1 MRFKDFHRNI
11 KLRIIEIFSSHFIG
25 NMIFP
30 FMTIYF
36 AVHFGEK
43 LTGVLLLINVV
54 LGMAVSLIGG
64 HLADRLGRRRMML
77 VAECIR
83 FAAFFIMAICNSPF
97 YQSAAVT
104 FVMMVFNSVSW
115 GLAGPASDAMLID
128 SSTPEQRKYMYS
140 ITYWSTNFS
149 IAAGGILGAA
159 LFSHYLFYLFAAL
172 CIAELFIV
180 ILVAGFITET
190 SRLTANKRGSGGI
203 AGYLL
208 ELGTSYRKVVRD
220 KLFLTYVLAGVL
232 IFSMEQQLT
241 NYIGIHLSLKMP
253 PQHILFWHLNG
264 LTMLGALRSEN
275 TVLVVLLMLFIG
287 KFSFHINDNKALII
301 SCLMFSIGYGAL
313 SYFTNVWLLLAFMF
327 FLTIGEVFRVPV
339 EQAYAAAI
347 PPENARSVY
356 MAVNGLKYNA
366 ALLIASLT
374 ITASAYLQ
382 PALLSIMITF
392 VGLAG
397 TTLYVILLP
406 SLNRKLNSGKI
417 ESMTVDN

>member
-1 MRFKDFHRNI
+1 
-11 KLRIIEIFSSHFIG
+11 
-25 NMIFP
+25 
-30 FMTIYF
+30 
-36 AVHFGEK
+36 
-43 LTGVLLLINVV
+43 
-54 LGMAVSLIGG
+54 
-64 HLADRLGRRRMML
+64 
-77 VAECIR
+77 
-83 FAAFFIMAICNSPF
+83 
-97 YQSAAVT
+97 
-104 FVMMVFNSVSW
+104 
-115 GLAGPASDAMLID
+115 
-128 SSTPEQRKYMYS
+128 
-140 ITYWSTNFS
+140 
-149 IAAGGILGAA
+149 
-159 LFSHYLFYLFAAL
+159 
-172 CIAELFIV
+172 
-180 ILVAGFITET
+180 
-190 SRLTANKRGSGGI
+190 
-203 AGYLL
+203 
-208 ELGTSYRKVVRD
+208 
-220 KLFLTYVLAGVL
+220 
-232 IFSMEQQLT
+232 MEQQLT